1 MACPTG
7 RCALRRFDGHGT
19 NTYRPTNPEAARE
32 FNSNLERMMAERSQ
46 QDSCWLQPA
55 GNTAQPAG
63 GIPGTGL
70 LRQITPELSGQRLAA
85 AAAKST
91 PAGNSAA
98 AGATGGAGAA
108 GAAGAAAADA
118 VATAPCW
125 SLSS

>member
-63 GIPGTGL
+63 NIPGAGL
-70 LRQITPELSGQRLAA
+70 LRQITPELSGPRFAA
-85 AAAKST
+85 APAAAKST

-98 AGATGGAGAA
+98 AGAGA
-108 GAAGAAAADA
+108 AAAADA